1 MKRLNRKPELIDAV
15 LGTVVGAVFKANDG
29 TNNGADV
36 GSIGKAG
43 VRDVIGAVPDVI
55 VEAADDKTGAAD
67 TGASRPWL
75 AGARPKS

>member
-15 LGTVVGAVFKANDG
+15 LGAVEGAVFKANDG

-43 VRDVIGAVPDVI
+43 VRDVIWALPVVEG
-55 VEAADDKTGAAD
+55 EAAVDKT
-67 TGASRPWL
+67 AS
-75 AGARPKS
+75 